1 MLEAWSDEA
10 TFYIWNEAKYQPKPD
25 GAALQYDDFDFSGS
39 PWPDPKGMADALHK
53 AGLHLVLW
61 QIPVYKKQGANE
73 ILNVQNTLDRED
85 AVRRGLCVH
94 LADGTPYTIPDG
106 HWFSGSMIPDYTNPE
121 TVQTW
126 FAKRQY
132 LLDMGVDGFKTDG
145 GEFIYRPDVRFMD
158 GSDGKSGKNRYA
170 RDYTCAYRDFIG
182 SQRVL
187 FSRAGFSGQHTVP
200 MHWGGDQQSQNAELR
215 SQLHAGLS
223 AAASGILFWGF
234 DIAGF
239 AGPLPT
245 LDLYRRAT
253 QMACFCPIM
262 QWHSEPDGGQFK
274 S

>member
-1 MLEAWSDEA
+1 
-10 TFYIWNEAKYQPKPD
+10 
-25 GAALQYDDFDFSGS
+25 
-39 PWPDPKGMADALHK
+39 
-53 AGLHLVLW
+53 
-61 QIPVYKKQGANE
+61 
-73 ILNVQNTLDRED
+73 
-85 AVRRGLCVH
+85 
-94 LADGTPYTIPDG
+94 
-106 HWFSGSMIPDYTNPE
+106 
-121 TVQTW
+121 
-126 FAKRQY
+126 
-132 LLDMGVDGFKTDG
+132 
-145 GEFIYRPDVRFMD
+145 MD

-170 RDYTCAYRDFIG
+170 QDYTCAYRDFIG

-274 S
+274 ELMPGGEGNNERSPWNLAAAYNAPEFVDEMRFWHKLRERLRLYLWETAQACVAGNMPMMRPLAFLWPEDEAALACEDEYMLGDALLVAPLLEENANTRQVYLPDGEWIGFFDRKPYQGKQMICTDCDGKIPVFIRSGYEKQF